1 MYELYFSYNR
11 ELIIL
16 HKNVKVI
23 TCLNRCIPAPSGKP
37 KGYTII
43 DLQVEGKSPST
54 HAMLM

>member
-1 MYELYFSYNR
+1 MYELYVSYNM

-23 TCLNRCIPAPSGKP
+23 TCLNGCLPAPSGKP

-43 DLQVEGKSPST
+43 DLQVEGKSPSI
-54 HAMLM
+54 HATLV